1 MNNYLKLVFSK
12 LDKSQNGTVSA
23 FELKIFIS
31 RMNMPHV
38 DDFVEELDSKG
49 DSQFTLEEFVNL
61 YLEMLARVN
70 IIMFANMEFQVWW
83 SIVNTFV
90 VLVMDHPYITSTKR
104 WVGGVR
110 KIGKMAFFVDFQ
122 YYLY

>member
-1 MNNYLKLVFSK
+1 MHNYLKLVFSK
-12 LDKSQNGTVSA
+12 LDKNQNGTVSA

>member
-1 MNNYLKLVFSK
+1 MHNYLKLVFSK
-12 LDKSQNGTVSA
+12 LDKNQNGTVSA

-90 VLVMDHPYITSTKR
+90 VLVMDHPYITSTKG

>member
-110 KIGKMAFFVDFQ
+110 KIGKIAFFVDFQ

>member
-1 MNNYLKLVFSK
+1 MHNYLKLVFSK
-12 LDKSQNGTVSA
+12 LDKNQNGTVSA

-70 IIMFANMEFQVWW
+70 IIMFANLEFQVWW
-83 SIVNTFV
+83 SMVNTFV

-110 KIGKMAFFVDFQ
+110 KIGKIAFFVDFQ

>member
-1 MNNYLKLVFSK
+1 MHNYLKLVFSK
-12 LDKSQNGTVSA
+12 LDKNQNGTVSA

-49 DSQFTLEEFVNL
+49 DSEFTLEEFVNL